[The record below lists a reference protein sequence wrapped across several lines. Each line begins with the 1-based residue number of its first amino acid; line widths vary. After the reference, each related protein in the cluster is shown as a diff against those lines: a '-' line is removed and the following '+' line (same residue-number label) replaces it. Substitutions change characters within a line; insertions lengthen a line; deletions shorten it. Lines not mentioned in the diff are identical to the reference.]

1 MNRTFRALAA
11 ASVWFLSATAHSAEG
26 PTIRLAPAEKDAPA
40 RIEIGGLDKAALDA
54 ARKLGP
60 GDKHWDEFLKVQVA
74 DDKGQV
80 PAERPALLGQWHF
93 EGDKLRFEPR
103 FPLQKGINYRV
114 TFLISGLMGTAATN
128 DMPMSVIVAIPKP
141 ASQPATVVSAVYPSS
156 DRLPENQLKIYI
168 HFSAPMARG
177 GIYEH
182 IRLLN
187 DNGKPVFQPFLEVD
201 EELWDATGKRITLLV
216 DPGRIKHGL
225 KPREEFGPVL
235 ENGKRYTLVI
245 KNTWNDAAGEPLKA
259 EFRKTF
265 TAGPAEES
273 PPDPKT
279 WKLAPPA
286 AAKDAVTLRFPKP
299 MDHALL
305 HRAIVVRDAAGA
317 EVDGDVSV
325 LDEERT
331 WQFRPTKSW
340 PAGNYRVE
348 VDTILE
354 DRAGNGVGRPFEVDV
369 FRPATKLI
377 ESKKVGLPFMIPA
390 STQGSK

>member
-54 ARKLGP
+54 ARKLGAE
-60 GDKHWDEFLKVQVA
+60 DKHWEEFLKVQVA

-80 PAERPALLGQWHF
+80 PAERPALLGHWRL

-103 FPLQKGINYRV
+103 FPLQKGLAYRV
-114 TFLISGLMGTAATN
+114 TFSPSGLTGTAAS
-128 DMPMSVIVAIPKP
+128 DKPLSVTVSIPKP
-141 ASQPATVVSAVYPSS
+141 PSQPTVVSAVYPSS
-156 DRLPENQLKIYI
+156 DRLPENQLKFYI

-187 DNGKPVFQPFLEVD
+187 DDGKPVFQPFLEVD

-245 KNTWNDAAGEPLKA
+245 KTTWNDAAGEPLKA

-265 TAGPAEES
+265 TAGPAEET

-279 WKLAPPA
+279 WKLTPPA
-286 AAKDAVTLRFPKP
+286 TGKDVVTLRFPKP

-305 HRAIVVRDAAGA
+305 HRAIAVRDAAGA

-325 LDEERT
+325 SDEERT

-340 PAGNYRVE
+340 SQGNYRVE

-369 FRPATKLI
+369 LRPPTIFI
-377 ESKKVGLPFMIPA
+377 ESKKVELPFTIAASPPA
-390 STQGSK
+390 SKQ

>member
-1 MNRTFRALAA
+1 MNRTFPALAV
-11 ASVWFLSATAHSAEG
+11 ASVLLLSAPARAAEG
-26 PTIRLAPAEKDAPA
+26 PTIRLAPAEKDVPA
-40 RIEIGGLDKAALDA
+40 RIEISGLDKAALDA
-54 ARKLGP
+54 ARKLGAD
-60 GDKHWDEFLKVQVA
+60 DKHWEDFVKVQVA
-74 DDKGQV
+74 DDEKGRV
-80 PAERPALLGQWHF
+80 PPERPALLGHWRV

-103 FPLQKGINYRV
+103 FPLQQGLSYRV
-114 TFLISGLMGTAATN
+114 SFLLSGLTGPAAN
-128 DMPMSVIVAIPKP
+128 DMPMSVTVSIPKP
-141 ASQPATVVSAVYPSS
+141 PAQPATVVSAVYPSS
-156 DRLPENQLKIYI
+156 DRLPENQLKFYI

-235 ENGKRYTLVI
+235 ENGKHYTLVI
-245 KNTWNDAAGEPLKA
+245 KTTWNDAAGEPLKA

-265 TAGPAEES
+265 TAGPAEET

-279 WKLAPPA
+279 WKLTPPA
-286 AAKDAVTLRFPKP
+286 AGKDAVTLRFPKP

-305 HRAIVVRDAAGA
+305 HRAIVVRDAGGA
-317 EVDGDVSV
+317 EVDGDGSVS
-325 LDEERT
+325 DEERT
-331 WQFRPTKSW
+331 WQFRPTKNW

-369 FRPATKLI
+369 FRPATKLT
-377 ESKKVGLPFMIPA
+377 ESKKVDLRFAIAGSPA
-390 STQGSK
+390 SK